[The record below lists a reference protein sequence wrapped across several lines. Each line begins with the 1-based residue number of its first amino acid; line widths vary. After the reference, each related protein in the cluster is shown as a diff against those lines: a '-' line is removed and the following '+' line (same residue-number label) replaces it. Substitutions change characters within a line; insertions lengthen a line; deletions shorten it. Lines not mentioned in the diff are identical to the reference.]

1 MKKPI
6 LITGSIIT
14 AFLVLF
20 LFNSLTSKKLAD
32 DFFAEVQSGN
42 FEISIAATGELIAE
56 NSIDIKGPDMA
67 TGRDIRSSQI
77 KIQDLVAEGTM
88 VKKGDYIATLDRTQ
102 LNNDLIDAQER
113 LVERQRSLEMRLLD
127 TAVQL
132 NGLRDGIRN
141 YEFTVE
147 EREMTLR
154 NSKFEPPSVIRQAEI
169 NVEQSKNVLD
179 QLRRSYTRSV
189 MLINRDIYYQNLW
202 INRFQKRISD
212 LEEVLAGF
220 TITAPADG
228 MIIYKREWRGNKRKA
243 GSNIDS
249 RDRVV
254 ATLPDLRS
262 MLSKIYVSEIDITK
276 IQEGQP
282 VEITI
287 DAFPTKSCKGFVSY
301 IANIGEKL
309 PNTSD
314 KVFEVLLKIDG
325 SDPDLRPSMTTSNK
339 IIIRSLNDAVYL
351 PIECIQAGADSIPYV
366 YRKDG
371 TRQVVITGE
380 SNDKNMVIEK
390 GLEAGEKVYLGYPE
404 DPAKFRLQ
412 GEDLIPLIKERDRIR
427 RAENSTTGNMLQGA
441 F

>member
-6 LITGSIIT
+6 LITGGIIT

-42 FEISIAATGELIAE
+42 FEISVAATGELLAE

-102 LNNDLIDAQER
+102 LNNNLIDAQEM
-113 LVERQRSLEMRLLD
+113 LVGRQRTLEMRLLD

-147 EREMTLR
+147 EREMTLK

-169 NVEQSKNVLD
+169 NVEQSRRVLD

-189 MLINRDIYYQNLW
+189 MHINRDIYYQNLW
-202 INRFQKRISD
+202 INRIKKGISD

-243 GSNIDS
+243 GSILIH
-249 RDRVV
+249 
-254 ATLPDLRS
+254 ATGLLPH
-262 MLSKIYVSEIDITK
+262 
-276 IQEGQP
+276 
-282 VEITI
+282 
-287 DAFPTKSCKGFVSY
+287 FPT
-301 IANIGEKL
+301 
-309 PNTSD
+309 
-314 KVFEVLLKIDG
+314 
-325 SDPDLRPSMTTSNK
+325 
-339 IIIRSLNDAVYL
+339 
-351 PIECIQAGADSIPYV
+351 
-366 YRKDG
+366 
-371 TRQVVITGE
+371 
-380 SNDKNMVIEK
+380 
-390 GLEAGEKVYLGYPE
+390 
-404 DPAKFRLQ
+404 
-412 GEDLIPLIKERDRIR
+412 
-427 RAENSTTGNMLQGA
+427 
-441 F
+441 